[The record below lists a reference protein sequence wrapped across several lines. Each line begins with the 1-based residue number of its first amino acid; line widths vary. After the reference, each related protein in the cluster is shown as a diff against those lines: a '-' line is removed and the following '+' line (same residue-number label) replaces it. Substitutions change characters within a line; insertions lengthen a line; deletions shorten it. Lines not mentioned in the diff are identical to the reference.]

1 MQLTSE
7 TLLQVYGWGFASVLF
22 MWSVGYV
29 AGLVIS
35 MVRKL

>member
-22 MWSVGYV
+22 MWSIGYV
-29 AGLVIS
+29 AGLAVGLI
-35 MVRKL
+35 RKL

>member
-22 MWSVGYV
+22 MWSIGYA